1 MNASR
6 LMILAAVGTALL
18 LGGCNKSAD
27 DQPKAAA
34 GGDLL
39 PRSASDDMLPYDTV
53 RSQASLSAPDAE
65 LVDGAPPAARPAAA
79 ESTAPEDDV
88 VSQPVTPV
96 DPAPAPAPETRT
108 Q

>member
-1 MNASR
+1 MTASR
-6 LMILAAVGTALL
+6 LMILAAGAALL

-53 RSQASLSAPDAE
+53 RSQASLSAPDAG
-65 LVDGAPPAARPAAA
+65 LHDSAPRTARPAVTA
-79 ESTAPEDDV
+79 STASEDDV
-88 VSQPVTPV
+88 VSDPVIPA
-96 DPAPAPAPETRT
+96 DPAPVPRT